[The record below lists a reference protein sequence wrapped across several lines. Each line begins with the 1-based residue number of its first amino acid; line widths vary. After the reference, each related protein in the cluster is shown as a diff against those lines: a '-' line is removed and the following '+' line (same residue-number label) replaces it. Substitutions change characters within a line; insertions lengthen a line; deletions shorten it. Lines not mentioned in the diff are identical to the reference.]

1 MFDSSLLNIL
11 CCPVTRQSLFLAD
24 ENCLTMLNAA
34 AAAGKLQNVAGEKI
48 TEPLVEALV
57 TEDKSRVY
65 LIREG
70 IPVLLA
76 DEAISLPLGG

>member
-1 MFDSSLLNIL
+1 MADDA
-11 CCPVTRQSLFLAD
+11 CLA
-24 ENCLTMLNAA
+24 MLNAA
-34 AAAGKLQNVAGEKI
+34 IEAGKLQNVAGEKI
-48 TEPLVEALV
+48 MESLTEALV

-76 DEAISLPLGG
+76 DEAVTLPLGDK